1 MRQIDKVLHIFFALR
16 YTVHF
21 DVAVREV
28 GEEDIGYRNYGG
40 KRGKIEFR
48 NQLEVQLRRAERNR
62 FRGLFKFR
70 LRRGRLNSNRRVRAI
85 LLIAGVSR
93 ASFLVVFWNQI
104 AKFFVFYVFWLAST
118 KATAAAEETTETAT
132 TTAAC
137 QDECQQHTNFR
148 GWCLES
154 HNHGH
159 IFCTNLL
166 RQLESH

>member
-1 MRQIDKVLHIFFALR
+1 MLKMNFLSYRGNLHNFALHFIKIFNPHLVENDDSVEIIGLLLLLIFYEANWQSVTYFFALR

-70 LRRGRLNSNRRVRAI
+70 LRRGRLNSNRRIRAI

-118 KATAAAEETTETAT
+118 FKSVK
-132 TTAAC
+132 
-137 QDECQQHTNFR
+137 NR
-148 GWCLES
+148 K
-154 HNHGH
+154 
-159 IFCTNLL
+159 
-166 RQLESH
+166 